1 MEKDQK
7 AKSIFLNTLKKISSD
22 QKQKIK
28 KLKTTLQTTSTTKF
42 NSGSS
47 LLSVKKTAARKKII
61 DKTKPSNTKLI
72 SKPSTKVPRNNS
84 LEGNYGDQNSEEKSN
99 KRNNSLVDLIIRE
112 DQ

>member
-42 NSGSS
+42 KSGNS
-47 LLSVKKTAARKKII
+47 LL
-61 DKTKPSNTKLI
+61 
-72 SKPSTKVPRNNS
+72 
-84 LEGNYGDQNSEEKSN
+84 
-99 KRNNSLVDLIIRE
+99 
-112 DQ
+112 